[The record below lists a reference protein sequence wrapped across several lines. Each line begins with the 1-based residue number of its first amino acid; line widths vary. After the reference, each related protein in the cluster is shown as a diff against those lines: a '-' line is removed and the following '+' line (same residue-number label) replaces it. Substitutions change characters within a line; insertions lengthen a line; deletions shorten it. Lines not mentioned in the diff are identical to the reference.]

1 MGEMD
6 IIEDNNEKDR
16 LIEEESKKNKKED
29 RYRKRLKMIDREI
42 EEMNMIGDLN
52 EKDRVIRKN
61 LSDLIVVK
69 KELRVATDM
78 MKLEMDIMEV
88 ERKI

>member
-1 MGEMD
+1 
-6 IIEDNNEKDR
+6 
-16 LIEEESKKNKKED
+16 
-29 RYRKRLKMIDREI
+29 
-42 EEMNMIGDLN
+42 MNMIGDLN
-52 EKDRVIRKN
+52 EKDKVIKKN
-61 LSDLIVVK
+61 LNDLIVVE

>member
-1 MGEMD
+1 
-6 IIEDNNEKDR
+6 
-16 LIEEESKKNKKED
+16 
-29 RYRKRLKMIDREI
+29 MIDRKI

-61 LSDLIVVK
+61 LNELIVVK
-69 KELRVATDM
+69 KELREATDM